1 MNDLRERCGHI
12 TGIIANAEPVASVA
26 IVTTAAVLVVEWLG
40 DGWLSF
46 LADSDVEIF
55 GISALVLIQ
64 AVIVIAGVVIA
75 RHLVRAADAA
85 GLPIVNL
92 ADEAEAKK
100 QPAAKKTS
108 A

>member
-1 MNDLRERCGHI
+1 MNGFKERCGHI
-12 TGIIANAEPVASVA
+12 TGIIANAEPVVSVA

-46 LADSDVEIF
+46 LADSDIELL

-92 ADEAEAKK
+92 ADEAETKK